1 MQYFFKIA
9 AFLAVLTVAAG
20 EPEFTCRSN
29 APGNIQFAAEP
40 VRLELKFE
48 NRGAFSGDVTELVR
62 VTDFYGNGDAP
73 EQHPATLDP
82 KSVLKR
88 EISIPA
94 ERKGPFLVTYSLL
107 KDGELVF
114 CRNISGAV
122 LDPVKAVDPEGS
134 PIGMY
139 CHNVQWNGKTE
150 LPILRN
156 MGISWVRANLSWGRS
171 EPERGKY
178 DWKQGDASDRVLNE
192 YGMHIMYNLVYP
204 PRWAVTRVNIYGGNP
219 ADFADFAAFAAR
231 AVARYPKVLHWSV
244 WNEPDAES
252 HWEGG
257 GAEYA
262 RLLKAVAPAVRAA
275 NPAVKILPGGVT
287 GSAALAERFMRDL
300 NAGGGR
306 PFFDIYE
313 YHYKNLEL
321 HRKLMKEFGWK
332 DMPLWNTEEA
342 TGTGKSAQL
351 VHDTVS
357 GLACG
362 VERTFLFLYTIRMTR
377 PEEFEEFG
385 PVVMVDNDGRPTE
398 RFPVV
403 YTMGREL
410 NGIRDCRDVSQ
421 GAIRLYSYRNGD
433 GKPRYVLWS
442 DDGKTRA
449 VTLKS
454 SGSLRAVDAAG
465 NAVRLTPFDGFVSV
479 PASEVTYLDGAEV
492 IPAGRPMAE
501 IGTPRDKPV
510 FGSEFEIPVRFYNPG
525 VTAFRGR
532 ALLAASPDWEI
543 AKAEIPLELAPG
555 TAREVVCRLKPRGL
569 TDCTKSRLVLNLSR
583 ENGELTA
590 YDFRDI
596 ELATPLDFS
605 LASAFRWG
613 EPRVRAAIANPTASP
628 VMATIR
634 FHVPGEAKNVS
645 SMPLTLPPLTTSY
658 VFFDPKLAAGKNH
671 GNAEAALTYPG
682 GTIRHSAALDWI
694 AVKSSGNPPVRLR
707 ERANYSSPSRILFQW
722 GGPDD
727 LSAEA
732 HLEWNAQYLTLSAV
746 VTDDVHSA
754 ESESGLL
761 WQRDSMQIW
770 FDGMLFDLGL
780 MKTGAALFRHDSKS
794 ENMKI
799 SFSVVREGN
808 TTRYKISFPN
818 PKGGFWRENDTAKLA
833 FIINDADQGAERKGW
848 LYYLSD
854 IGDPR
859 CRATAP
865 EITLVK

>member
-1 MQYFFKIA
+1 M
-9 AFLAVLTVAAG
+9 LTVAAA
-20 EPEFTCRSN
+20 EPKFTCRSN
-29 APGNIQFAAEP
+29 APGNIQFAAKP
-40 VRLELKFE
+40 VRLELQFE
-48 NRGAFSGDVTELVR
+48 NRGVFSGDVTELVR
-62 VTDFYGNGDAP
+62 MTDFHGNGDAP
-73 EQHPATLDP
+73 ERRTVTLDP

-88 EISIPA
+88 EITIPA

-122 LDPVKAVDPEGS
+122 LDPVKAIDPEGS

-139 CHNVQWNGKTE
+139 CHHVQWNGKTE
-150 LPILRN
+150 LPILRD
-156 MGISWVRANLSWGRS
+156 MGISWVRANLCWNVC
-171 EPERGKY
+171 EPGRGKY
-178 DWKQGDASDRVLNE
+178 DWTQGDTSYRVLNE

-219 ADFADFAAFAAR
+219 ADFADYAAFAAR
-231 AVARYPKVLHWSV
+231 AAARYPKVLHWSV

-262 RLLKAVAPAVRAA
+262 RLLKTVAPAVRAV
-275 NPAVKILPGGVT
+275 NPEAKILPGGVT

-300 NAGGGR
+300 NAAGGR

-313 YHYKNLEL
+313 YHYKNLER
-321 HRKLMKEFGWK
+321 HRKLRQEFGW
-332 DMPLWNTEEA
+332 DGMPFWNTEEA
-342 TGTGKSAQL
+342 TGSGKSAQL
-351 VHDTVS
+351 VRNTVS
-357 GLACG
+357 GLASG

-377 PEEFEEFG
+377 PEDFEEFG

-421 GAIRLYSYRNGD
+421 GNIRLYSYRNGD

-442 DDGKTRA
+442 DDVKTRA

-454 SGSLRAVDAAG
+454 SGLLRAVDAAG
-465 NAVRLTPFDGFVSV
+465 NAVRLTPFNGFVSV
-479 PASEVTYLDGAEV
+479 PASEVTYLDGTEV

-501 IGTPRDKPV
+501 IGVPVGKPV
-510 FGSEFEIPVRFYNPG
+510 FGSEFEIPVRFFNPG
-525 VTAFRGR
+525 ATAFRGR
-532 ALLAASPDWEI
+532 AVLAASPDWEI
-543 AKAEIPLELAPG
+543 AKAEVPLELAPG
-555 TAREVVCRLKPRGL
+555 AVREVVCHLKPRNL
-569 TDCTKSRLVLNLSR
+569 ADCTKSRLTLNLFR
-583 ENGELTA
+583 EDGALTG
-590 YDFRDI
+590 YDLRDI
-596 ELATPLDFS
+596 ELATALDFS
-605 LASAFRWG
+605 LGSAFRWG
-613 EPRVRAAIANPTASP
+613 EPRVRAAIANPTAAP
-628 VMATIR
+628 IEATIR
-634 FHVPGEAKNVS
+634 FCVSGEAKS
-645 SMPLTLPPLTTSY
+645 GSAMQLTLPPLATSY
-658 VFFDPKLAAGKNH
+658 VFFDPRWAAGKNR
-671 GNAEAALTYPG
+671 GTVDAVLTYPG
-682 GTIRHSAALDWI
+682 GTVRHAATLDWI
-694 AVKSSGNPPVRLR
+694 AVKSSGNAPIRLR
-707 ERANYSSPSRILFQW
+707 ARADYISPSRILFQW

-732 HLEWNAQYLTLSAV
+732 HLEWNAQYLTLSV
-746 VTDDVHSA
+746 DVTDDIHSA
-754 ESESGLL
+754 ESDAGLL

-780 MKTGAALFRHDSKS
+780 MKTGAVLFRNNPKS
-794 ENMKI
+794 ERMKI
-799 SFSVVREGN
+799 PFSVVREGN
-808 TTRYKISFPN
+808 TTRYRISFPR
-818 PKGGFWRENDTAKLA
+818 PGGGLWRENDTAKFA
-833 FIINDADQGAERKGW
+833 FIVNDADQGAERKGW

-859 CRATAP
+859 CRGTVP